1 VKKVVQVFFVGW
13 GVYGDGVNEGRKRGG
28 GGEWGFEVLKL
39 AEVILVRK
47 QALGGCLIA
56 RLLFVSFLPVCYVYV
71 YILNPEPI

>member
-1 VKKVVQVFFVGW
+1 
-13 GVYGDGVNEGRKRGG
+13 VYGDGVQEGRKRGG
-28 GGEWGFEVLKL
+28 RGAGGEWGFEVLKL
-39 AEVILVRK
+39 TEVILVRK

>member
-1 VKKVVQVFFVGW
+1 
-13 GVYGDGVNEGRKRGG
+13 VYGDGVKEGRKEGRGG
-28 GGEWGFEVLKL
+28 GGGRAGKWGFEVLKL